1 MILPDFQQLLQWS
14 AENPGWVVAIGFVL
28 AFIEA
33 LALVGVVVPGIFLLF
48 VLGALVGLDP
58 GLLAAASAAV
68 MAGAVAGDGASFWLG
83 RRFRSRLRTTWPIA
97 GRERWLDA
105 GEQFLVRHGGK
116 SIIIARFVG
125 PLRPVVP
132 LVAGSL
138 GMPPAVFVPR
148 MLVACLVWSPLM
160 LAPGALFGESLE
172 LAAEF
177 GGRLTMLLVVL
188 VLGGWFVLWLTR
200 YVYERGARRAP
211 WWLKNLALWL
221 RRHPLLGRWLGPLV
235 EPGGREVLS
244 VVILGL
250 LLVVS
255 LAALF
260 GALLLA
266 PLSREAWQSGFEL
279 TGLAASLRSHFADP
293 LFFAVALAVSPPVLA
308 ALIGL
313 TAIVLAALQRW
324 NALAH
329 WLLAT
334 AGGWLLALLLN
345 ALMGLLLGRPETGGS
360 IAQVPHLDS
369 VLAVAVFGF
378 AALMAA
384 RNLRPRQRKWLYL
397 ATVALLAL
405 AMFAQFYLARATL
418 NGLIAAL
425 ALGGGWLA
433 AAGIGYRLNS
443 GARRRSGLAVLLF
456 IAAWLSLAAV
466 AVGARYAEFSGEHEL
481 VQPRRA
487 LMAEDWIGGG
497 WRQLPQERSR
507 IGNPERRRFDA
518 QLAAARGELAQTLRN
533 HGWVDPP
540 ALSPAA
546 LRAMFSTR
554 PNPARLPHLPR
565 DFAGQP
571 EHLAMRLM
579 LPGQRVA
586 LLRAWDSGARLEPQG
601 EPVWLV
607 QVRVLAPETRFGLVN
622 AWADAGDDARAV
634 ELLRAAAPGWHWRR
648 IESARLWL
656 GNSGVSPGQS
666 GES

>member
-1 MILPDFQQLLQWS
+1 MPDFQQLLQWS
-14 AENPGWVVAIGFVL
+14 ADHPGWVVAGGFVL
-28 AFIEA
+28 AFVEA
-33 LALVGVVVPGIFLLF
+33 LAVVGIVVPGIFLLF

-58 GLLAAASAAV
+58 GLLTTAIVAV

-83 RRFRSRLRTTWPIA
+83 RRYRERLRSTWPFV
-97 GRERWLDA
+97 GRENWLDA
-105 GEQFLVRHGGK
+105 GEQFFFRYGGK
-116 SIIIARFVG
+116 SIFIARFVG
-125 PLRPVVP
+125 PLRPIVP
-132 LVAGSL
+132 LVAGSM
-138 GMPPAVFVPR
+138 GMPPPAFVPR
-148 MLVACLVWSPLM
+148 MLFACLLWAPLM
-160 LAPGALFGESLE
+160 LVPGALFGESLE

-177 GGRLTMLLVVL
+177 GGRLTMLLVLL

-221 RRHPLLGRWLGPLV
+221 RRHPLLGRWFGPLV

-255 LAALF
+255 LAALS

-266 PLSREAWQSGFEL
+266 PLSRDAWETGFEL

-293 LFFAVALAVSPPVLA
+293 LFFVVALAVSRPVLA
-308 ALIGL
+308 ALIVM
-313 TAIVLAALQRW
+313 TAIVLVLGQRW

-334 AGGWLLALLLN
+334 VGGWMLALLLN
-345 ALMGLLLGRPETGGS
+345 ALTGLLLGRPEAGGS
-360 IAQVPHLDS
+360 IAQIPHLDS

-418 NGLIAAL
+418 DGLIAAV

-433 AAGIGYRLNS
+433 AAGIGYRLNA
-443 GARRRSGLAVLLF
+443 GAPQSSGLAVLLF
-456 IAAWLSLAAV
+456 SAAWLSLAAI
-466 AVGARYAEFSGEHEL
+466 AVGARYPEFAGEHEL

-487 LMAEDWIGGG
+487 LMADHWFDGG

-518 QLAAARGELAQTLRN
+518 QIAAARGELAQTLRAQ
-533 HGWVDPP
+533 GWAEPP

-546 LRAMFSTR
+546 FRAMFSSR
-554 PNPARLPHLPR
+554 PNPARLPHMPR

-571 EHLAMRLM
+571 EDLAMQLM
-579 LPGQRVA
+579 LPDRRVA

-607 QVRVLAPETRFGLVN
+607 QARVLAPETRLGLVN
-622 AWADAGDDARAV
+622 AWVDAGEDARAV
-634 ELLRAAAPGWHWRR
+634 ELLRAAAPDWHWRR

-656 GNSGVSPGQS
+656 ANSDNSAGQS